1 MYVDDSTSI
10 INGRKQRRV
19 LLRESYRKNGMVK
32 KRTITNLTKLPD
44 DIIAVIKSMVG
55 VRRKAAA
62 LVRLEDIK
70 SVAGPSFGS
79 LYLLYTYIKRLGIE
93 AALGKSREAMLI
105 IWLICGRIMF
115 QGSRLKAARMAK
127 HYAVKRILKL
137 GEFNEGDLYNALDW
151 LSEEQKKA
159 EDYLMGRGKNNTEG
173 IYLYDVT
180 SCYFEGKEN
189 ELAAYG
195 YNRDGKKGKK
205 QIVIGL
211 LTDGEGEPLS
221 IEVFKGN
228 TTDPKTCS
236 KRIEEIKERF
246 GARSIT
252 LVGDRGMIKGE
263 QIKEILREG
272 WNYITAITKPQIEKL
287 IKEGTLQYELFDE
300 ELEEIIEGQTRY
312 VLKRNPR
319 RVEEIAKNRKEKL
332 KKLQKK
338 VEKRNEYLREHKR
351 AKEEVSGR
359 EIEKY
364 AEKLKVN
371 NWATI
376 CVENRIVKVDIDG
389 EALKKESKLD
399 GCYVVKTN
407 ITDKEKITKEQIHN
421 RYKDLALVEW
431 AFRTIK
437 TTLLENRPIYH
448 RLEERTRAVCFISM
462 LAYKV
467 ARQIIGEVSEHT
479 EELLALLFVNESN
492 ADNQVLSLGDIMVDL
507 GKIQETTIK
516 VNDVQIPV
524 IQTPSSLGEK
534 VLSILK
540 IKLPVLKAA

>member
-10 INGRKQRRV
+10 VNGRKQRRV
-19 LLRESYRKNGMVK
+19 LLRESYRQNGKVK
-32 KRTITNLTKLPD
+32 KRTLTNLTKLPEE
-44 DIIAVIKSMVG
+44 IIAVIKSMVG
-55 VRRKAAA
+55 GKSKTET
-62 LVRLEDIK
+62 LVCLEDIK
-70 SVAGPSFGS
+70 SIAGPIFGS
-79 LYLLYTYIKRLGIE
+79 LYVLYTYIKRLGIE
-93 AALGKSREAMLI
+93 AALGKSREAMLV

-137 GEFNEGDLYNALDW
+137 GEFNEDDLYKALDW
-151 LSEEQKKA
+151 LSKKQKEA
-159 EDYLMGRGKNNTEG
+159 EDYLKQRGNSNTEG
-173 IYLYDVT
+173 VYLYDVT
-180 SCYFEGKEN
+180 SCYFEGEEN
-189 ELAAYG
+189 ELAEYG

-211 LTDGEGEPLS
+211 LTDAEGEPLS

-236 KRIEEIKERF
+236 KRIDEIKERF
-246 GARSIT
+246 GAGSIT
-252 LVGDRGMIKGE
+252 LVGDRGMIKE
-263 QIKEILREG
+263 KQIKEILSEG

-300 ELEEIIEGQTRY
+300 ELEEIIEGQRRY

-319 RVEEIAKNRKEKL
+319 RAEEIAKNREEKL
-332 KKLQKK
+332 RRLQKK
-338 VEKRNEYLREHKR
+338 AEKRSGYLREHKR
-351 AKEEVSGR
+351 AKEEVSR
-359 EIEKY
+359 IEIEKY
-364 AEKLKVN
+364 AEKLKIN
-371 NWATI
+371 NWAKV
-376 CVENRIVKVDIDG
+376 CVENRIVKVEIDR

-407 ITDKEKITKEQIHN
+407 ITDKEKITKEQIHD

-437 TTLLENRPIYH
+437 TTLLENRPLYH

-467 ARQIIGEVSEHT
+467 ARQIISELSDHT
-479 EELLALLFVNESN
+479 EELLALLFENKSN
-492 ADNQVLSLGDIMVDL
+492 AANQVLSLDDIFIDL
-507 GKIQETTIK
+507 EKIHETTIK

-524 IQTPSSLGEK
+524 IQTTKKKKKK
-534 VLSILK
+534 VLSTLKVKMPILK
-540 IKLPVLKAA
+540 TA

>member
-221 IEVFKGN
+221 IEVFKCLI
-228 TTDPKTCS
+228 P
-236 KRIEEIKERF
+236 
-246 GARSIT
+246 RS
-252 LVGDRGMIKGE
+252 
-263 QIKEILREG
+263 
-272 WNYITAITKPQIEKL
+272 
-287 IKEGTLQYELFDE
+287 
-300 ELEEIIEGQTRY
+300 
-312 VLKRNPR
+312 
-319 RVEEIAKNRKEKL
+319 
-332 KKLQKK
+332 
-338 VEKRNEYLREHKR
+338 
-351 AKEEVSGR
+351 
-359 EIEKY
+359 
-364 AEKLKVN
+364 
-371 NWATI
+371 
-376 CVENRIVKVDIDG
+376 
-389 EALKKESKLD
+389 
-399 GCYVVKTN
+399 
-407 ITDKEKITKEQIHN
+407 
-421 RYKDLALVEW
+421 
-431 AFRTIK
+431 
-437 TTLLENRPIYH
+437 
-448 RLEERTRAVCFISM
+448 
-462 LAYKV
+462 
-467 ARQIIGEVSEHT
+467 
-479 EELLALLFVNESN
+479 
-492 ADNQVLSLGDIMVDL
+492 
-507 GKIQETTIK
+507 
-516 VNDVQIPV
+516 
-524 IQTPSSLGEK
+524 
-534 VLSILK
+534 
-540 IKLPVLKAA
+540 